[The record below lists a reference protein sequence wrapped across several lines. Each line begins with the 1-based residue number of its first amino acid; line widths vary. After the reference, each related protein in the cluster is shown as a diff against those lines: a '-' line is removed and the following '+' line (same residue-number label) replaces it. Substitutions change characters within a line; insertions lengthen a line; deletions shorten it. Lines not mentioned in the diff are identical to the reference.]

1 MAATAPQWTT
11 PQDPWIHVL
20 PRDSD
25 LGAEPSADGGLI
37 IMLDARRMETVAGL
51 FDEFQRAL
59 EFPDYFGHNCDALD
73 ECLCDLEWLPAP
85 SYRIVI
91 ESAPRLLDRD
101 RPERPIF
108 LSVMSNAGKEWA
120 AGRTVGSEWPG
131 RSIPFNTVLLGA
143 PIDWCP

>member
-1 MAATAPQWTT
+1 
-11 PQDPWIHVL
+11 
-20 PRDSD
+20 
-25 LGAEPSADGGLI
+25 
-37 IMLDARRMETVAGL
+37 METVASL

-59 EFPDYFGHNCDALD
+59 EFPDYFGHNWDALD

-101 RPERPIF
+101 RAERPIF

-120 AGRTVGSEWPG
+120 TGRTVGSEWLG
-131 RSIPFNTVLLGA
+131 RPTPFNTVLLGA